1 MKKIILIPIFL
12 ILCFVVNA
20 QQRRPIMIGV
30 SPAATFNKQYP
41 TGAFDINICPIAIQF
56 PAIINNLDI
65 RFLGLIYYGFRNY
78 GSAIINI
85 GGELTLPYHF
95 DFANEHKFI
104 SKGLFIGPGVA
115 YTRNVHYFHRNT
127 AIFIEPG
134 YHFLFNEKFSLIIDF
149 QYGRKYFKFFMLFV
163 AGAGGYKGLTNP
175 YYSTNSFLH
184 SVVCEDRILTKY
196 IPLIKFLILISSP
209 Q

>member
-1 MKKIILIPIFL
+1 MLLLFNFADMKKMILIPIFL
-12 ILCFVVNA
+12 TLCFVINA
-20 QQRRPIMIGV
+20 QQRRPIMVGI

-41 TGAFDINICPIAIQF
+41 AGAFDINICPIGIQF

-65 RFLGLIYYGFRNY
+65 RFLGLINYGFRNY

-85 GGELTLPYHF
+85 GGEVTLPYHF

-115 YTRNVHYFHRNT
+115 YTRNVHYLHRNT

-134 YHFLFNEKFSLIIDF
+134 YHFIFNEKFSLIIDF
-149 QYGRKYFKFFMLFV
+149 QYGRKYFKYDD
-163 AGAGGYKGLTNP
+163 GAKLTQNH
-175 YYSTNSFLH
+175 YGVKL
-184 SVVCEDRILTKY
+184 VLGWWI
-196 IPLIKFLILISSP
+196 
-209 Q
+209 